1 MPPRRSWDKAKSP
14 YWSAHVAAWYRGRH
28 EAEAYCRQRK
38 LPTAT
43 FEQWVRHLVSPADL
57 RKRAES
63 LRKLRQ
69 ERPGKQGGKSRPKK
83 RRRPVRHRFGARTD
97 DGPVALR
104 ASWSMHVEAMNWSG
118 MGHAEYAAALGL
130 SPHAL
135 RKWRDRF
142 EDSDVEMDWRS
153 LLHPSAQAQLSS
165 AANCVRR
172 RYRLTPQRVDGRSNR
187 RRFTNE
193 QKRAIV
199 QETEKPGA
207 NVAEVCRRR
216 GAR

>member
-1 MPPRRSWDKAKSP
+1 MPPRRSWEKAKSP
-14 YWSAHVAAWYRGRH
+14 YWSAHVAAWYRGRR
-28 EAEAYCRQRK
+28 EAEEYCRRRK

-104 ASWSMHVEAMNWSG
+104 AFWSMHVEAMNWSG

-142 EDSDVEMDWRS
+142 EDSKVEMGWRS
-153 LLHPSAQAQLSS
+153 LLHPSAL
-165 AANCVRR
+165 N
-172 RYRLTPQRVDGRSNR
+172 
-187 RRFTNE
+187 
-193 QKRAIV
+193 
-199 QETEKPGA
+199 
-207 NVAEVCRRR
+207 
-216 GAR
+216 